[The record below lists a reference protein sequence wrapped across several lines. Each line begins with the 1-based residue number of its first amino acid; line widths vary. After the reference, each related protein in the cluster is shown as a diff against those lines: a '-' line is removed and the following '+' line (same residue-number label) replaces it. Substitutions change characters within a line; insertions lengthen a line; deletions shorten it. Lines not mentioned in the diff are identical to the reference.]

1 MAEQRA
7 SQASLEQESRYH
19 QLRETIADYHYHVL
33 VDEGRIVE
41 KRHGAKC
48 SEITGYRPEEYAA
61 NAGLW
66 IDLVHEDDRSVVEQQ
81 IGQVLLGEQPAA
93 IEYRICRRDGQ
104 LRWLQKFLIPYHDA
118 DGRLTAYDALLRDI
132 TEPKLAQQALR
143 QSEERYRLLFDDDL
157 TGNYVATPDG
167 EILLCNRAFVGMF
180 GFSTRD
186 QAVGSSLQNLY
197 PDTDSWSALINQL
210 REVKTL
216 DRCERITRRN
226 DGRILHVV
234 ETVVGTFDE
243 NGDLI
248 RLKGYMFDDTYSRV
262 EQAKLQQR
270 TIDLE
275 QAVQQRTQEVEEKRS
290 HLEAILDSTRDAI
303 ITIDSGGT
311 IQTINRSAER
321 LFGYSHAEM
330 IGQNVSIFMP
340 SPYREEHDGYIERYL
355 KTGQKGILDSVRELA
370 GLRKD
375 GSLFPIELSITEVDH
390 LQVFTGV
397 VHDISERKQLQAHI
411 LRVVADEQRRIGQE
425 LHDGIGQE
433 LTGLAL
439 HAGTLVE
446 LLDSIPQ
453 NSPGDAPG
461 RQIHDAQFDTLRSLT
476 ARISSQLNSTNLHVR
491 QLAHGVMPV
500 QIEPRG
506 LQAALA
512 ELAASIDT
520 HPHVACHFQSSES
533 LIVGDNAT
541 ATHLYRAAQEAIS
554 NSLRHGQATEI
565 GMTLRQE
572 GDDVVL
578 EVSDNGLGIHT
589 EDQRERVDR
598 GTGMGLRTMQY
609 RCGVLGG
616 TFHIE
621 RAPAGGTSIR
631 CRVPMKPMKPMKEW

>member
-93 IEYRICRRDGQ
+93 IEYRIWRRDGQ